1 LRKDEQSDS
10 AATFS
15 HYGNPKG
22 IRPFG
27 AFSWFVLWR
36 APKNEHQNLHTERAQ
51 LCEAVGEVVSN
62 LIQLVAK

>member
-1 LRKDEQSDS
+1 MRKDEQSDS

-15 HYGNPKG
+15 RYGNPKG

-36 APKNEHQNLHTERAQ
+36 VPKNEQQNLYTERAK
-51 LCEAVGEVVSN
+51 LGEAVGEA
-62 LIQLVAK
+62 L